1 MDTQEL
7 EQITRIG
14 HLNKRVKHH
23 FAEMCVAAEELIRE
37 MDGTL
42 LEIANPNFQ
51 YWNDNIQ
58 RIVITQV
65 ED

>member
-1 MDTQEL
+1 M
-7 EQITRIG
+7 TRIG

-23 FAEMCVAAEELIRE
+23 FSQMCVAAEKLIGE
-37 MDGTL
+37 MEGTL

-58 RIVITQV
+58 RIVIT
-65 ED
+65 